1 MAKQRKN
8 GTYID
13 SKLLSDL
20 RKSKGLSQ
28 EALAEKA
35 HISKRSIED
44 YERQS
49 VAGLRPSSAKR
60 LAEALGVPLD
70 TLLVAKV
77 DVPKPEPPTTPLD
90 ENLNVAITQD
100 NEITSQPLY
109 LNSHADSILR
119 SACSGL
125 LSNKCSANC
134 VSNAIANISGYL
146 YHLVGKIPKL
156 KEHSYLIVSN
166 SISALASAVL
176 EESCAANGEMWSGFK
191 ICMSELANLPQLPD
205 YAKKEALDAIGMM
218 AHSRMTDN
226 MELKYKAVRSCLF
239 WLSDNWQ
246 FIYQSS
252 YAYSVFRYVSNM
264 LTAAPTDYR
273 IREQIITGINAF
285 VAFIEIF
292 DTNGIYHQEGDT
304 NEQQ

>member
-13 SKLLSDL
+13 GERLSYL
-20 RKSKGLSQ
+20 RKTKGFSQ
-28 EALAEKA
+28 QELADKA
-35 HISKRSIED
+35 GISKRSIED
-44 YERQS
+44 YEKQK
-49 VAGLRPSSAKR
+49 VAGLRPNSAKR
-60 LAEALGVPLD
+60 LAEALEAPLD
-70 TLLVAKV
+70 SLLVTKI
-77 DVPKPEPPTTPLD
+77 DVMETVLPTAPLGED
-90 ENLNVAITQD
+90 LNAAITQD
-100 NEITSQPLY
+100 SEPPSPPLY

-156 KEHSYLIVSN
+156 REHSYLIVSN

-205 YAKKEALDAIGMM
+205 YAKKETLDAIGMM
-218 AHSRMTDN
+218 TRSRMTDD
-226 MELKYKAVRSCLF
+226 MELKYMAVRSCLF

-252 YAYSVFRYVSNM
+252 YAYSVFRYVSSM

-273 IREQIITGINAF
+273 IREQIVTGVNAF
-285 VAFIEIF
+285 VAFIKIF
-292 DTNGIYHQEGDT
+292 DTSGIYYQEGDT
-304 NEQQ
+304 NE